1 MAKKSMPV
9 DVKICGLSTA
19 ETLRAAVDAGARY
32 VGFVFYARSPRHV
45 SVQQAAALALTVPA
59 GVRKVGL
66 FVDPSD
72 ADLAHVLRAVPLDVI
87 QLAGEETPAR
97 VAEVGARTGKP
108 VFKAIR
114 IEGPEDVA
122 LAHTYEDSAD
132 FLLFDAKPP
141 KSMALALPGGNGL
154 AFDWGLIAGET
165 WTRGWILAGG
175 LTPENVAQAMEQSG
189 ATFVDVSSGVED
201 ESGIKNPAKIEAF
214 ITAARNAN
222 S

>member
-1 MAKKSMPV
+1 MPI
-9 DVKICGLSTA
+9 DVKICGLNTA
-19 ETLRAAVDAGARY
+19 DSLRAAVEAGARY
-32 VGFVFYARSPRHV
+32 VGFVFYPRSPRHV
-45 SVQQAAALALTVPA
+45 SPQQAGALALIVPE

-66 FVDPSD
+66 FVDPTD
-72 ADLAHVLRAVPLDVI
+72 ALLAEVLQAVSLDVI
-87 QLAGEETPAR
+87 QLAGDETPDR
-97 VAEVGARTGKP
+97 VAQVRVLTGKP
-108 VFKAIR
+108 VFKSIR

-122 LAHTYEDSAD
+122 LAHTYEDTAD

-165 WTRGWILAGG
+165 WKRSWILAGG
-175 LTPENVAQAMEQSG
+175 LTPENVGEAMEQSG

-201 ESGIKNPAKIEAF
+201 MPGIKSPAKIEAF
-214 ITAARNAN
+214 ITAARNAK

>member
-1 MAKKSMPV
+1 MPI
-9 DVKICGLSTA
+9 DVKICGLTTA
-19 ETLRAAVDAGARY
+19 DSLAAAVRAGARY
-32 VGFVFYARSPRHV
+32 VGFVFYARSPRNV
-45 SVQQAAALALTVPA
+45 SLQQAAALALTVPA

-72 ADLAHVLRAVPLDVI
+72 PELAEVLRAVPLDVI
-87 QLAGEETPAR
+87 QLAGDETPAR
-97 VAEVGARTGKP
+97 VAEVRARTGKP

-141 KSMALALPGGNGL
+141 KAMPLALPGGNGL
-154 AFDWGLIAGET
+154 AFDWKLIAGQT
-165 WTRGWILAGG
+165 WRRGWILAGG
-175 LTPENVAQAMEQSG
+175 LTADNVADAMEQSG

-201 ESGIKNPAKIEAF
+201 RPGVKSPAKIEAF
-214 ITAARNAN
+214 IKAVRNATP
-222 S
+222 